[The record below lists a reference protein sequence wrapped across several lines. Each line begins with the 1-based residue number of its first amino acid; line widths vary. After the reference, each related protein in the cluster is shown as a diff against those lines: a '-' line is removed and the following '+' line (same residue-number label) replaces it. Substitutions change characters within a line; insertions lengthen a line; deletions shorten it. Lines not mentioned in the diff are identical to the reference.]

1 MIDHGSVIRLDY
13 IFLDRH
19 RKKLMI
25 VKMIEEVEI
34 LPLFF
39 GIKKTTLS
47 SQTEWKNFIELEN
60 TKIIL

>member
-34 LPLFF
+34 LPLFWH
-39 GIKKTTLS
+39 KKTTLS